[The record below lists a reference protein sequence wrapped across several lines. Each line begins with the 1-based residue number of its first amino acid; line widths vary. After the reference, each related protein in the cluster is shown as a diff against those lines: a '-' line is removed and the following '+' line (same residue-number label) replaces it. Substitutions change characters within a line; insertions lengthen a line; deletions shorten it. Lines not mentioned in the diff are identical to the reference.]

1 MIRCKKLV
9 PSSLPAGRQVAGQPF
24 TFCCSHRL
32 ARSRTHD
39 SHSCNWGSNPHES
52 AQLNITMNI
61 KHILSAKQFL
71 SKNLLMEI
79 FKKADAFETLDKA
92 GKLPDSLKGKILSC
106 LFYEPSTRTRFSF
119 ESAMLKL
126 GGQVISA
133 ESAGQFSSAVKGET
147 LQDSIKVV
155 SGYADIIV
163 LRHSEIGSAK
173 KAAAISDVPIIN
185 AGDGAGEHPTQAIL
199 DFYTIVKEL
208 GRIDNFKI
216 GFAGDL
222 LNSRTMHS
230 IIYLLSICKNVEIF
244 LMSPSQ
250 LRLPARYKLILK
262 KQKIRFRE
270 SEGFGNTLG
279 QIDILY
285 TNRIQKERFASPEL
299 YEKVKDSFVFNIT
312 LLKKLKSTAAI
323 LNPLPRVNEIS
334 PEVDKDKRAAYFR
347 QAKNGL
353 YIRMALLGLLLIK

>member
-1 MIRCKKLV
+1 MIKYKKYLL
-9 PSSLPAGRQVAGQPF
+9 PSSIGQDTWFSSKKAESDSPWE
-24 TFCCSHRL
+24 
-32 ARSRTHD
+32 RTKLH
-39 SHSCNWGSNPHES
+39 
-52 AQLNITMNI
+52 ITMKI

-79 FKKADAFETLDKA
+79 FKKADLFETLDKK

-133 ESAGQFSSAVKGET
+133 ESAGNFSSAVKGET

-163 LRHSEIGSAK
+163 LRHPAIGSAK

-185 AGDGAGEHPTQAIL
+185 AGDGAGEHPTQALL
-199 DFYTIVKEL
+199 DIYTILKEL

-216 GFAGDL
+216 AFAGDL

-230 IIYLLSICKNVEIF
+230 LIQLLSLCKKIEIF
-244 LMSPSQ
+244 LISPSQ
-250 LRLPARYKLILK
+250 
-262 KQKIRFRE
+262 
-270 SEGFGNTLG
+270 
-279 QIDILY
+279 
-285 TNRIQKERFASPEL
+285 
-299 YEKVKDSFVFNIT
+299 
-312 LLKKLKSTAAI
+312 
-323 LNPLPRVNEIS
+323 
-334 PEVDKDKRAAYFR
+334 
-347 QAKNGL
+347 
-353 YIRMALLGLLLIK
+353 